1 MSDVLAPL
9 SGLSV
14 LVVEDESL
22 VALMLEDYVKDLGCR
37 LALTTESIGSALQ
50 KIENFSPDFV
60 ILGVM
65 MIDGEPD
72 FSIADDL
79 ASRGIPFIFC
89 SGHHG
94 DVIADRHRDK
104 PFLSKPF
111 GDAELRGAFSRCH
124 LSSGSPAIRPSASCT
139 AATASPTWS

>member
-1 MSDVLAPL
+1 MSGAPAPL

-14 LVVEDESL
+14 LVVEDEPL
-22 VALMLEDYVKDLGCR
+22 VALMLEDYVKNLGCR
-37 LALTTESIGSALQ
+37 FALTTGSVNSALE

-60 ILGVM
+60 ILDVM
-65 MIDGEPD
+65 TIDGEPD

-89 SGHHG
+89 SGHRG
-94 DVIADRHRDK
+94 DVITGRHRNR

-111 GDAELRGAFSRCH
+111 GDADLRAAFSRCH
-124 LSSGSPAIRPSASCT
+124 LATRSPAIRPTALCIAAIASRPQ
-139 AATASPTWS
+139 S